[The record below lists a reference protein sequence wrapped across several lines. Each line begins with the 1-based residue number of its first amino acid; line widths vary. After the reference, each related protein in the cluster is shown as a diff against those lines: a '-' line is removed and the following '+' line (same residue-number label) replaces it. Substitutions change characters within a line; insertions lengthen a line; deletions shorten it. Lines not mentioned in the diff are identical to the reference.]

1 MIWFAYAVAWASTS
15 AATVAGIYLTKS
27 AWCLW
32 ALVLPACIELRS
44 DKGDKP

>member
-15 AATVAGIYLTKS
+15 VAVGVGIYITKS

-32 ALVLPACIELRS
+32 ALLLPACLTFER
-44 DKGDKP
+44 KK